1 MINNYALTVKG
12 RHKHLKQM
20 NGEGE
25 ETNETDE
32 KYMIQNEEEKKKNTQ
47 DVVSSRSDPTNEKA
61 VNVRHCNT
69 T

>member
-32 KYMIQNEEEKKKNTQ
+32 KYMIQNEEEEKKKIHKMWLVADQTPQ
-47 DVVSSRSDPTNEKA
+47 MKKQ
-61 VNVRHCNT
+61 
-69 T
+69 